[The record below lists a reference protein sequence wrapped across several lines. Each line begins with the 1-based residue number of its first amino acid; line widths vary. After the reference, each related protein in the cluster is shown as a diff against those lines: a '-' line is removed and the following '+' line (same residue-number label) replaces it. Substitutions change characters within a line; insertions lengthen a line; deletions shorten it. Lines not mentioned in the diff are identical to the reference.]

1 MHGAAAHG
9 DVGFKRDQQKNI
21 GLAKVMT
28 FSCMRFTVKEK
39 GSSDATRLRTSWEC
53 L

>member
-1 MHGAAAHG
+1 MAMPTHG
-9 DVGFKRDQQKNI
+9 DVGFKRDQQKKYRA
-21 GLAKVMT
+21 GKSDD

-39 GSSDATRLRTSWEC
+39 GSSDATRLQTSWEC